1 MRRMMIFKIFQVP
14 TKQLI
19 NFQRINV
26 GFCFKETK
34 FNVMNCLFLEFFDN
48 AKPLSLP
55 RCFHQTLQMSII
67 IELLRYDYV
76 RHEAALMDIY

>member
-1 MRRMMIFKIFQVP
+1 MLDFVLKKPNLMWWIVYS
-14 TKQLI
+14 
-19 NFQRINV
+19 
-26 GFCFKETK
+26 
-34 FNVMNCLFLEFFDN
+34 LFLEFFNN

>member
-1 MRRMMIFKIFQVP
+1 
-14 TKQLI
+14 
-19 NFQRINV
+19 
-26 GFCFKETK
+26 
-34 FNVMNCLFLEFFDN
+34 MNCLFLEFFNN